1 MTVSANNLLNHFSG
15 VKFLIQVS
23 EGTDLHVAK
32 GCHILEIQDLGEEM
46 RQCFFFAQQNFI
58 K

>member
-46 RQCFFFAQQNFI
+46 RQCFFFALN
-58 K
+58 